1 MAFPNPEGRPRGSK
15 NKHVVSDLVSQ
26 NREIKAQLSRMEAL
40 QHEFLAAVA
49 RGDAPYFRSVE
60 DALGCLEFIQ
70 QGIAT
75 GHFERAEAERHVAQ
89 LRQYIEA
96 TARTNF
102 LSFAGG
108 RFL

>member
-1 MAFPNPEGRPRGSK
+1 MFKKGECANPRGRPKGSASRATMRGIS
-15 NKHVVSDLVSQ
+15 
-26 NREIKAQLSRMEAL
+26 EQLSRMEVL
-40 QHEFLAAVA
+40 QVEFLAAVA

-70 QGIAT
+70 EGIAT
-75 GHFERAEAERHVAQ
+75 GHFERAEAERHIAQ
-89 LRQYIEA
+89 LRRYIEA

-102 LSFAGG
+102 MSFAAG